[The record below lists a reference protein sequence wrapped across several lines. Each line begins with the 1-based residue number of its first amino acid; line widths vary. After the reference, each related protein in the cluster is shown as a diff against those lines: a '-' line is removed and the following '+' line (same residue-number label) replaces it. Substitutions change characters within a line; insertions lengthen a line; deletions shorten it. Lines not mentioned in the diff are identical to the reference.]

1 DPLMLTAI
9 VSDLHLGTRTRA
21 DVLRLPEPRRR
32 LIEAIAPAD
41 RIVLLG
47 DLLELREQ
55 RAAAVLEAAA
65 PLLDELGD
73 ATAGK
78 QVVIVPGNHDHQL
91 AGPALD
97 RSRLAGDP
105 GLRAESTFSTEHS
118 GLALEVAGRMPRTEV
133 VLAYPGIRLRDDVYA
148 THGHYLDLHMTVPRL
163 ECVIGSVVARFAGTS
178 PNGRPTTPEAY
189 EAALAP
195 IYAFAYSVAQNS
207 EARAATRG
215 GTLSR
220 HVWRLSSP
228 DRRRSLGGLAL
239 GGLAVPLA
247 VGALN
252 LMGLGPFRPDL
263 SGSELRRAGLRAAG
277 EVVRALGIDAE
288 HVIFGHTHRPG
299 PLPGDGEEWRVRDG
313 GPWLTNTGSWLH
325 ESVFVGSEGPASP
338 YWPGTVVLLGD
349 DGAPEVTNVLRD
361 VELRLPGTSSDAEQR
376 T

>member
-1 DPLMLTAI
+1 MLTAI
-9 VSDLHLGTRTRA
+9 VSDLHLGTRTGA

-41 RIVLLG
+41 RVVLLG

-55 RAAAVLEAAA
+55 RASAVLEVAA
-65 PLLDELGD
+65 PLLDELGE

-97 RSRLAGDP
+97 QARLAGGP
-105 GLRAESTFSTEHS
+105 LRTESTFSTEHS
-118 GLALEVAGRMPRTEV
+118 GLALEVAARMPRTDV

-163 ECVIGSVVARFAGTS
+163 ECVIGSAVARFAGTS

-189 EAALAP
+189 EAGLAP
-195 IYAFAYSVAQNS
+195 IYAFAYTVAQSS
-207 EARAATRG
+207 EARAVTRG

-220 HVWRLSSP
+220 RVWLLSSP
-228 DRRRSLGGLAL
+228 DRRRTAAGLAL
-239 GGLAVPLA
+239 GGVAVPLA

-263 SGSELRRAGLRAAG
+263 SGAELRRAGLRAVG
-277 EVVRALGIDAE
+277 QVVRTLGIDAD

-299 PLPGDGEEWRVRDG
+299 PLPGDGDDWRMPDG

-325 ESVFVGSEGPASP
+325 ESVFVGRHGPASP
-338 YWPGTVVLLGD
+338 YWPGTVVLLRD
-349 DGAPEVTNVLRD
+349 DGPPEVRNVLTD
-361 VELRLPGTSSDAEQR
+361 VELDGLSPDLH
-376 T
+376 

>member
-1 DPLMLTAI
+1 MLTAL

-41 RIVLLG
+41 RVVLLG

-55 RAAAVLEAAA
+55 RASAVLEAAA
-65 PLLDELGD
+65 PLLDELGE

-97 RSRLAGDP
+97 QSRLAGNP
-105 GLRAESTFSTEHS
+105 ELRPESTFSTEHS
-118 GLALEVAGRMPRTEV
+118 GLALEVAARMPRTEV

-163 ECVIGSVVARFAGTS
+163 ECVIGSAVARFAGTS
-178 PNGRPTTPEAY
+178 PDGRPTTAEAY
-189 EAALAP
+189 EAGLAP

-207 EARAATRG
+207 EARAVTRG

-220 HVWRLSSP
+220 RVWLLSS
-228 DRRRSLGGLAL
+228 RRRSLAGLAV
-239 GGLAVPLA
+239 GGVAVPLA

-263 SGSELRRAGLRAAG
+263 SGGELRRAGLRAVG
-277 EVVRALGIDAE
+277 QVVRALGVDAD

-299 PLPGDGEEWRVRDG
+299 PLPGDGEDWRVPDG
-313 GPWLTNTGSWLH
+313 GPRLTNTGSWLH
-325 ESVFVGSEGPASP
+325 ESVFVGPNGPASP
-338 YWPGTVVLLGD
+338 YWPGTVVLLRD
-349 DGAPEVTNVLRD
+349 EGAPEVTNVLRD
-361 VELRLPGTSSDAEQR
+361 VELAEPHP